1 MGPFASVSD
10 ICSFWCPRLF
20 CADFECL
27 HWKRKRKSVQTG
39 PHSCI
44 FREVPVIIPDEDG
57 WSAAWLGSEYQ
68 IGGIS
73 MRTEDSLEQ
82 SLRRVL
88 KAAGYMMR
96 KSHASISPDNLGG
109 YMIVDMSRNTVAA
122 GGRFELTLEDV
133 REWARDMC

>member
-1 MGPFASVSD
+1 MERGVV
-10 ICSFWCPRLF
+10 C
-20 CADFECL
+20 
-27 HWKRKRKSVQTG
+27 
-39 PHSCI
+39 
-44 FREVPVIIPDEDG
+44 
-57 WSAAWLGSEYQ
+57 SEYQ

-96 KSHASISPDNLGG
+96 KSHAPISADNLGG

-122 GGRFELTLEDV
+122 GGRFELTWKMSGSGHGICAD
-133 REWARDMC
+133 RGCG

>member
-1 MGPFASVSD
+1 
-10 ICSFWCPRLF
+10 
-20 CADFECL
+20 
-27 HWKRKRKSVQTG
+27 
-39 PHSCI
+39 
-44 FREVPVIIPDEDG
+44 
-57 WSAAWLGSEYQ
+57 
-68 IGGIS
+68 

-96 KSHASISPDNLGG
+96 KSHAPISAENLGG